1 MNKVLVDKV
10 IKRVGE
16 QVYLSTQRLYGRG
29 FVFYLT
35 HEPHQVSTLKPFEM
49 RISVGTV
56 DHEHVDINK
65 LDPKI
70 VKSIEGQ
77 LKCIEHRFK
86 RTFNTFNKKEHVK
99 YSISREDPSIF
110 FDYTTAMTIRIF
122 DVANEALL
130 ILSSLGQRNGTHS
143 YR

>member
-16 QVYLSTQRLYGRG
+16 QVYLSTQRLYGKG
-29 FVFYLT
+29 FIFYLT
-35 HEPHQVSTLKPFEM
+35 HESHQVSTLKPFEM
-49 RISVGTV
+49 RISIGTI
-56 DHEHVDINK
+56 DHGYVHLDK
-65 LDPKI
+65 LDSKTI
-70 VKSIEGQ
+70 ESIEGQ

-86 RTFNTFNKKEHVK
+86 RTFNAFNKKKHVK
-99 YSISREDPSIF
+99 YSISREESSL
-110 FDYTTAMTIRIF
+110 FDHTVMTIRIF

-130 ILSSLGQRNGTHS
+130 ILGQRNDTRS